1 MTAAE
6 KRAEA
11 VRLMKSRAGRN
22 TYTQGGKRAYFF
34 GYPNEGDDGYSDC
47 SSSVRA
53 CIKRASGVDP
63 GSNTNAQLR
72 NAANGVIV
80 DETDGYYPDESK
92 LLPGDLL
99 YFKGNTAHYKDVGHV
114 EMYTGPNECWGH
126 GSGKGPKQHDL
137 KAYCKK
143 RGTAKN
149 RYFCAIR
156 WIKDDTPAGSDEY
169 VPANPVED
177 PAFTTIRK
185 GSWHVRDKGDVS
197 GKSLGYVKA
206 GDAVYVYGKV
216 DGWYA
221 IKALETGLKG
231 WVSGKAFAV

>member
-6 KRAEA
+6 MRAEA
-11 VRLMKSRAGRN
+11 VRLMKSRAGCN

-34 GYPNEGDDGYSDC
+34 GHPNEGDDGYSDC

-72 NAANGVIV
+72 NAKNGVIV
-80 DETDGYYPDESK
+80 DETDGIYPDESR

-126 GSGKGPKQHDL
+126 GSGVGPKKHDL
-137 KAYCKK
+137 RSYCKK
-143 RGTAKN
+143 RGTTNK

-156 WIKDDTPAGSDEY
+156 WIKDDD
-169 VPANPVED
+169 VPAFAPADPVRE
-177 PAFTTIRK
+177 PKYTVVRR
-185 GSWHVRDKGDVS
+185 GSWHVRERGDVS
-197 GKSLGYVKA
+197 AKPLGYVRA
-206 GDAVYVYGKV
+206 GESVYVYGKV

-221 IKALETGLKG
+221 LKVVGSGLKG
-231 WVSGKAFAV
+231 WVSGRAFA